1 MKSLHPLTW
10 WLWSIALIVTVI
22 RADSALYAA
31 LVLAGAALIVWRWA
45 GNFPWSKSF
54 WFSLRLGI
62 FILIVRAV
70 TGVLIG
76 VPIPGTR
83 IFELPILPLPDWMAG
98 IRIGGV
104 ITQERLSSSLHEGL
118 IIVAVIAL
126 FGAAVSLTSP
136 HKMLRVLPV
145 MVYEFGV
152 AIVIATSSLP
162 QLVASYSR
170 IKRARILRGDEKPR
184 FKSIALPLL
193 LEEALAKSLDL
204 AAAMDSRGYGVSRVR
219 SRYRPIKW
227 RSADTAIFS
236 SGLVLLG
243 LVWSVTS

>member
-22 RADSALYAA
+22 RANNALYAA
-31 LVLAGAALIVWRWA
+31 LVIAGAALLVWRWA
-45 GNFPWSKSF
+45 GDFPWSRSF
-54 WFSLRLGI
+54 WFSLRLGL
-62 FILIVRAV
+62 FILVIRAIA
-70 TGVLIG
+70 GVLIG
-76 VPIPGTR
+76 VPIPGTK
-83 IFELPILPLPDWMAG
+83 IAELPILPLPDWMAG

-104 ITQERLSSSLHEGL
+104 ITQERLFSSLHEGL
-118 IIVAVIAL
+118 IITCVIAL

-170 IKRARILRGDEKPR
+170 IKRARILRGDEKPK
-184 FKSIALPLL
+184 FKSIALPL

-204 AAAMDSRGYGVSRVR
+204 AAAMDSRGYGISRVR

-227 RSADTAIFS
+227 QIADTAIFS
-236 SGLVLLG
+236 SGLLLLASTW
-243 LVWSVTS
+243 LVTA

>member
-22 RADSALYAA
+22 RANSALYAA
-31 LVLAGAALIVWRWA
+31 LVIAGAAFIVWRWA

-62 FILIVRAV
+62 FILIVRAL

-76 VPIPGTR
+76 VPIPGTK
-83 IFELPILPLPDWMAG
+83 IVELPILPLPDWMAG
-98 IRIGGV
+98 IRIGGI
-104 ITQERLSSSLHEGL
+104 ITQERLTSSLHEGI
-118 IIVAVIAL
+118 IIVSVVAL

-145 MVYEFGV
+145 IVYEFGV

-162 QLVASYSR
+162 QLVGSYSR
-170 IKRARILRGDEKPR
+170 IKRARILRGDEKPK
-184 FKSIALPLL
+184 FKSTALPL

-227 RSADTAIFS
+227 RSVDTAIFS
-236 SGLVLLG
+236 SGLLLLG

>member
-22 RADSALYAA
+22 RADSALFAA
-31 LVLAGAALIVWRWA
+31 IVIAVAALIVRRWA

-62 FILIVRAV
+62 FILTIRAIS
-70 TGVLIG
+70 GVLIG
-76 VPIPGTR
+76 VPIPGNK

-104 ITQERLSSSLHEGL
+104 ITQERLTSSLHEGL

-145 MVYEFGV
+145 VVYEFGV

-170 IKRARILRGDEKPR
+170 IKRARILRGDEKPK
-184 FKSIALPLL
+184 FKSIALPL

-204 AAAMDSRGYGVSRVR
+204 AATMDSRGYGVSRVR

-227 RSADTAIFS
+227 RSTDTAIIS

-243 LVWSVTS
+243 LVWSVT

>member
-22 RADSALYAA
+22 RADSALFAA
-31 LVLAGAALIVWRWA
+31 IVIAVAALIVRRWA

-62 FILIVRAV
+62 FILTIRAIS
-70 TGVLIG
+70 GVLIG
-76 VPIPGTR
+76 VPIPGNK

-104 ITQERLSSSLHEGL
+104 ITQERLTSSLHEGL

-145 MVYEFGV
+145 VVYEFGV

-170 IKRARILRGDEKPR
+170 IKRARILRGDEKPK
-184 FKSIALPLL
+184 FKSIALPL

-204 AAAMDSRGYGVSRVR
+204 AATMDSRGYGVSRVR

-227 RSADTAIFS
+227 RSTDTAIIS

>member
-22 RADSALYAA
+22 RANSALYAA
-31 LVLAGAALIVWRWA
+31 LVIVGAAFIVLRWA

-62 FILIVRAV
+62 FILIVRAL

-76 VPIPGTR
+76 VPIPGTK
-83 IFELPILPLPDWMAG
+83 IVELPILPLPDWMAG

-104 ITQERLSSSLHEGL
+104 ITQERLSSSLHEGM
-118 IIVAVIAL
+118 IIVSVVAL

-145 MVYEFGV
+145 IVYEFGV

-170 IKRARILRGDEKPR
+170 IKRARILRGDEKPK
-184 FKSIALPLL
+184 FKSIALPL

-204 AAAMDSRGYGVSRVR
+204 AEAMDSRGYGVSRAR

-236 SGLVLLG
+236 SGLLLLG
-243 LVWSVTS
+243 LVWLVTS

>member
-22 RADSALYAA
+22 RANSALYAA
-31 LVLAGAALIVWRWA
+31 LVIVGAALIVWRWA

-54 WFSLRLGI
+54 WFSLRLGF

-76 VPIPGTR
+76 VPIPGTK
-83 IFELPILPLPDWMAG
+83 IAELPILPLPDWMAG

-104 ITQERLSSSLHEGL
+104 ITQERLTSSLHEGL

-145 MVYEFGV
+145 IVYEFGV

-162 QLVASYSR
+162 
-170 IKRARILRGDEKPR
+170 
-184 FKSIALPLL
+184 
-193 LEEALAKSLDL
+193 
-204 AAAMDSRGYGVSRVR
+204 
-219 SRYRPIKW
+219 
-227 RSADTAIFS
+227 
-236 SGLVLLG
+236 
-243 LVWSVTS
+243 

>member
-22 RADSALYAA
+22 RANSALYAA
-31 LVLAGAALIVWRWA
+31 LVITGAAILVKRFA
-45 GNFPWSKSF
+45 GDFPWSKSF

-62 FILIVRAV
+62 FILIVRAI

-76 VPIPGTR
+76 VPIPGTK
-83 IFELPILPLPDWMAG
+83 IVEIPILPLPSWMAG

-104 ITQERLSSSLHEGL
+104 VTQERLTSSLHEGL
-118 IIVAVIAL
+118 IIVSVIAL

-145 MVYEFGV
+145 IVYEFGV
-152 AIVIATSSLP
+152 AIFIATSSLP

-170 IKRARILRGDEKPR
+170 IKRARILRGDEKPK
-184 FKSIALPLL
+184 FKSIALPL

-204 AAAMDSRGYGVSRVR
+204 AAAMDSRGYGVNRVR

-227 RSADTAIFS
+227 RPADTAIFS
-236 SGLVLLG
+236 SGLLLLG
-243 LVWSVTS
+243 LVWSLTS

>member
-22 RADSALYAA
+22 RADSAIYAA
-31 LVLAGAALIVWRWA
+31 IVVAGAAFLVRRWA
-45 GNFPWSKSF
+45 GDFPWSKSF
-54 WFSLRLGI
+54 WFSLRLGL

-76 VPIPGTR
+76 VPIPGTQ
-83 IFELPILPLPDWMAG
+83 IAEIPILPLPNWMAG

-104 ITQERLSSSLHEGL
+104 ITQERLFSALHEGL
-118 IIVAVIAL
+118 IITCVIAL
-126 FGAAVSLTSP
+126 FGSAVSLTSP

-170 IKRARILRGDEKPR
+170 IKRARILRGDEKPK
-184 FKSIALPLL
+184 FKSIALPL
-193 LEEALAKSLDL
+193 LEEALAKSLEL

-227 RSADTAIFS
+227 KIADAAVFS
-236 SGLVLLG
+236 SGIFLLISTWLV
-243 LVWSVTS
+243 TR

>member
-10 WLWSIALIVTVI
+10 WIWSIAIILTVI
-22 RADSALYAA
+22 RADSAVYSAA
-31 LVLAGAALIVWRWA
+31 AIAVAAILVWQLA

-62 FILIVRAV
+62 FILIVRAI

-76 VPIPGTR
+76 VPIPGTKLAE
-83 IFELPILPLPDWMAG
+83 IPILPLPSWMAG

-104 ITQERLSSSLHEGL
+104 ITQERLFASLHEGL
-118 IIVAVIAL
+118 VITSVIAL

-136 HKMLRVLPV
+136 HKALRVLPV

-152 AIVIATSSLP
+152 ALVIATTSLP

-170 IKRARILRGDEKPR
+170 IKQARILRGDEKPK

-193 LEEALAKSLDL
+193 EEALSKSLDL
-204 AAAMDSRGYGVSRVR
+204 AAAMDSRGYGVQRSR
-219 SRYRPIKW
+219 SRYRPISW
-227 RSADTAIFS
+227 RIADSAILT
-236 SGLVLLG
+236 GGVLW
-243 LVWSVTS
+243 VVATWAVTS

>member
-10 WLWSIALIVTVI
+10 WLWSIAVIVTVI
-22 RADSALYAA
+22 RADSAVYAT
-31 LVLAGAALIVWRWA
+31 LVIAVAAILVRKLA

-54 WFSLRLGI
+54 WFSLRLGF
-62 FILIVRAV
+62 FILVVRAV

-76 VPIPGTR
+76 VPIPGTK
-83 IFELPILPLPDWMAG
+83 IFELPILPLPNWMAG

-104 ITQERLSSSLHEGL
+104 VTLERLTASLHEGL
-118 IIVAVIAL
+118 IITAVIAL

-145 MVYEFGV
+145 MIYEFGV
-152 AIVIATSSLP
+152 ALVIATSSLP

-170 IKRARILRGDEKPR
+170 IKRARILRGDEKPK

-193 LEEALAKSLDL
+193 EEALSKSLDL
-204 AAAMDSRGYGVSRVR
+204 AAAMDSRGYGVNRSR
-219 SRYRPIKW
+219 SRYRPIPW
-227 RSADTAIFS
+227 RVADTAIFA
-236 SGLVLLG
+236 SGLF
-243 LVWSVTS
+243 LVASIWTVTS